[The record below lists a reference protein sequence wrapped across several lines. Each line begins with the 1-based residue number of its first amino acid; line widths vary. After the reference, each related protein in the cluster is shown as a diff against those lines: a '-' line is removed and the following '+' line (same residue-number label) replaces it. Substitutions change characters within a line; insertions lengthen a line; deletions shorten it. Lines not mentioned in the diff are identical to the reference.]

1 MSEKTLWELLWNY
14 DPNGLLVVDADWTI
28 QIVNPAFCSLFK
40 IDEDGIVGQPVS
52 TLIDDLTD
60 LKRAREENIVI
71 RKEMHYPKYDLYV
84 RKVIFPMLKEN
95 IVACILVDLTSE
107 YKRREEIAKIKQ
119 EMLENVDQ
127 VIDRQIKV
135 VQEITG
141 KLGETTADTK
151 VSLIKIRNLLN
162 EEIL

>member
-14 DPNGLLVVDADWTI
+14 DPNGLLVVDAGWNI

-40 IDEDGIVGQPVS
+40 VQEENVIGKPVS
-52 TLIDDLTD
+52 MLIDDLTD
-60 LKRAREENIVI
+60 LRRARDENIVI
-71 RKEMHYPKYDLYV
+71 RKEMQYPKYDLYV
-84 RKVIFPMLKEN
+84 RKVIFPMLKED

-107 YKRREEIAKIKQ
+107 YKRREEITKIKQ
-119 EMLENVDQ
+119 ELMMNVNQ

>member
-1 MSEKTLWELLWNY
+1 MEEKTLWELLWNY
-14 DPNGLLVVDADWTI
+14 DPNGLLVVDADWNI
-28 QIVNPAFCSLFK
+28 RIVNPAFCSLFK
-40 IDEDGIVGQPVS
+40 IDEDKLIGQPVS

-60 LKRAREENIVI
+60 LNRARDENIVI
-71 RKEMHYPKYDLYV
+71 RKEMHYPKNDLYV

-95 IVACILVDLTSE
+95 VVACILVDLTSE